1 MTSER
6 WERATSWLRAW
17 DGQGIHRT
25 ATSGDDAGADWLAAE
40 AERLGAQVAFETFEV
55 ERVDPVEAYVEVD
68 GVRIEGVKMFDSPD
82 TDPAGTNSVRVIEAP
97 PFAVYSSEFRE
108 QRTQAD
114 TEVFV
119 VVTTGERP
127 GLALLNAESF
137 TKPFGR
143 PVLQVSSNNRDRV
156 VNGVVRRVTITSR
169 RTSAVARNVVVRI
182 PGSDP
187 SPQPLVVMTPRSSWW
202 QSTAERGGGLV
213 CWLEVLRA
221 LMAAPPRQT
230 VVMTANTGHELGHIG
245 LDEFLAQR
253 PGWEQPGGATWVHF
267 GANIGASEG
276 RLIIQ
281 SSSADLRTSMAGEL
295 DAAGRPGVVIA
306 PDGAVP
312 NGETRDIHIAGGRY
326 LTLVGTNPLFHLPG
340 DRWPHAVDV
349 DSVVATAAGAAK
361 FVVALAN

>member
-6 WERATSWLRAW
+6 WERAAAWMQTW

-25 ATSGDDAGADWLAAE
+25 ASAGDQAGADWLAGE
-40 AERLGAQVAFETFEV
+40 AERLGARVAFETFEV
-55 ERVDPVEAYVEVD
+55 ERVDPIEAHVEVD

-82 TDPAGTNSVRVIEAP
+82 TAATGTESVRVIEAP
-97 PFAVYSSEFRE
+97 PFAVYSSEFRV
-108 QRTQAD
+108 QRQEGVREAL
-114 TEVFV
+114 V

-137 TKPFGR
+137 TKPFGG
-143 PVLQVSSNNRDRV
+143 PVLQVSSHDRDRV
-156 VNGVVRRVTITSR
+156 VNGTVRRVTITSR
-169 RTSAVARNVVVRI
+169 QTRSIARNVVVTI
-182 PGSDP
+182 PGSDL
-187 SPQPLVVMTPRSSWW
+187 SGRPLVVMTPRSSWW

-221 LMAAPPRQT
+221 LMAAPPRQS

-253 PGWEQPGGATWVHF
+253 TGWEQPGGATWVHF

-276 RLIIQ
+276 RLVIQ
-281 SSSADLRTSMAGEL
+281 SSSADLRTAMAREL
-295 DAAGRPGVVIA
+295 DAAGRPGAVIA
-306 PDGAVP
+306 PEGAVP
-312 NGETRDIHIAGGRY
+312 NGETRDIHVAGGRY
-326 LTLVGTNPLFHLPG
+326 LTLVGTNSLFHLPD

-349 DSVVATAAGAAK
+349 DSVVATAAAAAK
-361 FVVALAN
+361 FVAVLAG